1 MTSPDMHT
9 LAGAYALDAL
19 DEHERARFRR
29 HLDEC
34 AACRQEVAELQ
45 ATAARLGAAMGEEPP
60 AELKDR
66 VLTEVRTTRQQ
77 PPSARSEERERLPR
91 DGLPRWA
98 LVASIAAAVVGLAL
112 AGVFGGVALHTNNQ
126 LEAAQ
131 SRLDAARERYQPVA
145 ELLTAP
151 DARVAHARSSI
162 GGAATVVVSR
172 SRDAMMIMGSDL
184 PPQGD
189 RQDYELWLVGPDNR
203 VHSAGVLPADS
214 LLLAEGVD
222 TASGLAVTVE
232 PEGGSP
238 NGQPSSAPIL
248 RMEMPA

>member
-1 MTSPDMHT
+1 MTSPEMHT

-34 AACRQEVAELQ
+34 AACREEVAELQ
-45 ATAARLGAAMGEEPP
+45 ATAARLGGAVGEEPP
-60 AELKDR
+60 AQLRDR
-66 VLTEVRTTRQQ
+66 VLAEIRTTRQQ
-77 PPSARSEERERLPR
+77 PPSARPDGRGRPR
-91 DGLPRWA
+91 GDGLPRWA

-112 AGVFGGVALHTNNQ
+112 AGVFGGVALHTQNQ
-126 LEAAQ
+126 LDAAQ
-131 SRLDAARERYQPVA
+131 SRLDAARERYAPVA

-172 SRDAMMIMGSDL
+172 SRDAMMVMGSDL
-184 PPQGD
+184 PSQGQ
-189 RQDYELWLVGPDNR
+189 RQDYELWLVGPDDR
-203 VHSAGVLPADS
+203 VRSAGVLPPDS

-238 NGQPSSAPIL
+238 SGQPSSAPIL
-248 RMEMPA
+248 RMDMPA